1 MAAVRRAA
9 WERVQQKLKHA
20 DHSSLRAAEQS
31 ADGLRAFFQKCKDG
45 TPAFAEVALGWKS
58 KRLVIWERMPFTE
71 PNQHRTYLDEQFQ
84 QKVFSQSELAAVLES
99 CGSDFRQAIDG
110 IENQLLVDVR
120 QDLEDFPAI
129 VLPPTPQEAQ
139 AEFERLAQAIAND
152 SALDVGIEVGKLATA
167 TAIESVALAVLSKLG
182 VSSTILGGGAAAGTA
197 TLGASVVAAILID
210 YLLGRV
216 IDWFYDPQANLTQK
230 INQSLDEIRGLLID
244 GDAEAHD
251 AFKRLKRWQES
262 DPDERVRVVAELE
275 AEKLEAG
282 GRLGLLYQFHLLHEA
297 RSTVRAAALR
307 RMIFGEEEP

>member
-1 MAAVRRAA
+1 MEMEPTRPLPGATSSRQRRRVVFFVVALLGIVSICVYSLTGNSARPTARSPFHATTTSTGASTPAEVPDLAAVRRAA

-110 IENQLLVDVR
+110 IENR

-167 TAIESVALAVLSKLG
+167 TAIESVMAGRAWTAVA
-182 VSSTILGGGAAAGTA
+182 TPTGAREPR
-197 TLGASVVAAILID
+197 TLTDVTG
-210 YLLGRV
+210 
-216 IDWFYDPQANLTQK
+216 
-230 INQSLDEIRGLLID
+230 
-244 GDAEAHD
+244 
-251 AFKRLKRWQES
+251 
-262 DPDERVRVVAELE
+262 
-275 AEKLEAG
+275 
-282 GRLGLLYQFHLLHEA
+282 
-297 RSTVRAAALR
+297 
-307 RMIFGEEEP
+307 